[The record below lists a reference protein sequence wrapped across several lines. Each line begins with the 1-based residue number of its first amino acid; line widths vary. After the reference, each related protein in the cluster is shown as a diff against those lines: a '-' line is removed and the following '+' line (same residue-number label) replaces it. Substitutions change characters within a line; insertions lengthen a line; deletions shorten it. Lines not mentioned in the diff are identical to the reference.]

1 MESKTKRVVNIAIFG
16 VLSFFIM
23 FFEIN
28 LPFMP
33 FFLKLDISD
42 TVPLIVGF
50 IYNPIIAIGIIL
62 IKNLLHL
69 LISSNLGIGELSN
82 FLIGASL
89 VGSSSYLYNNHNLSI
104 LKSLIIGS
112 FVMTITA
119 VIVNLII
126 IIPLYENILNISLD
140 NIIKLSQQ
148 VNPYIKDLNS
158 YLIFIIIPF
167 NLIKGGVL
175 TTLTYLLNKKLDLN
189 YVKNQ

>member
-62 IKNLLHL
+62 IKNLLRL

-148 VNPYIKDLNS
+148 VNPYIKDLHS